1 MATSRGTVKKT
12 SLENLHTRL
21 KGGLIAITLDEGEEL
36 SWVQLTDGKDDILLS
51 TSQGMSIRFPEEQV
65 RPMGRQAAGVRG
77 IRLRKGDSLVGMA
90 KSRKGA
96 ELLVVTELGYGKRT
110 DLANYRAQTRG
121 GIGIKTVNV
130 TAKNGP
136 LVGMAVVE
144 PQDQLIIITAGA
156 QIIRQRVDEIRET
169 GRSAQGVRLIR
180 LQEKDRVASIA
191 IPVKDDLKDD
201 KS

>member
-1 MATSRGTVKKT
+1 
-12 SLENLHTRL
+12 
-21 KGGLIAITLDEGEEL
+21 
-36 SWVQLTDGKDDILLS
+36 
-51 TSQGMSIRFPEEQV
+51 
-65 RPMGRQAAGVRG
+65 
-77 IRLRKGDSLVGMA
+77 MA

-96 ELLVVTELGYGKRT
+96 ELLVVSELGYGKRT

-191 IPVKDDLKDD
+191 IPVKDELEVNKDD
-201 KS
+201 QASD